1 MDPIAHPP
9 PVQGCTN
16 FKLRR
21 LLRAVGR
28 VYDAEIGQAGL
39 KGTQYSLLAHVATM
53 DAPQPAELA
62 RRMGLDASTLSRNLR
77 PLLDAGWLEL
87 RSGDDARSRRVALTD
102 AGRDKFRE
110 ARRHWRRAQATL
122 VERLGLERVRLLHS
136 LVDQGLPL
144 LDDEGDSGQSPAA
157 MHSR

>member
-28 VYDAEIGQAGL
+28 IYDAEIGQAGL
-39 KGTQYSLLAHVATM
+39 KGTQYSLLAHVVTM

-77 PLLDAGWLEL
+77 PLLEAGWLQL
-87 RSGDDARSRRVALTD
+87 QAGDDARSRRVVITA
-102 AGRDKFRE
+102 AGLDKFRE

-122 VERLGLERVRLLHS
+122 VERLGAERVHLLHG

-144 LDDEGDSGQSPAA
+144 LDDERDSGQSQAA
-157 MHSR
+157 MRSP